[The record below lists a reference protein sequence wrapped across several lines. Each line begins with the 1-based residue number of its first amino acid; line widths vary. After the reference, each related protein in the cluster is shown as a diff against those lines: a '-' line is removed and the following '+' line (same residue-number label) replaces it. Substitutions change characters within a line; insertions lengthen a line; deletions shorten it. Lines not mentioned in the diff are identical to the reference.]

1 MKMYEGNDYK
11 LKKDSIIKVRNKY
24 TTTYH
29 YVLSTSLRY
38 KKYISDFEK
47 IINTEDDTKFNNLL
61 LNAME
66 STAKDFN
73 INSKKV
79 YSSKKLNKKIVKS
92 FHKTIKLEKKKHEEI
107 HLRVIEVYKMIES
120 KNYKELRLLSLK
132 EPNDFFK
139 ALYLYT
145 ICED

>member
-1 MKMYEGNDYK
+1 MKAYEGNDYK
-11 LKKDSIIKVRNKY
+11 LKKDGIIKVRTKY
-24 TTTYH
+24 NTTYH

-47 IINTEDDTKFNNLL
+47 KINTDDETKFNNLL
-61 LNAME
+61 LNTME

-73 INSKKV
+73 INTKKV
-79 YSSKKLNKKIVKS
+79 YSCKKLNKKIVKS
-92 FHKTIKLEKKKHEEI
+92 FHKTIKLEKKKHEDV
-107 HLRVIEVYKMIES
+107 HLRVIEVYKMIEA

-139 ALYLYT
+139 AVYLYT